1 MRTKTTRAW
10 QERGYTYDCVKL
22 FQLHKAEPIK
32 GEGDLLEN
40 KGWYNETS
48 GLIEW
53 MRYVPSDKDY
63 LRKGRDYN
71 VCEPEVS
78 YGSKR
83 ASDLLDGAKEM
94 ARITQH
100 MRKKTDPD
108 YRAGRLE
115 VSDWMLAEPD
125 PVVQALLEM
134 GYVHVE
140 QAHAVGQ
147 GYRFYKEA
155 A

>member
-1 MRTKTTRAW
+1 MRTKTTRAFERYQR
-10 QERGYTYDCVKL
+10 QEGGYTYDCVKL

-40 KGWYNETS
+40 KGWYN
-48 GLIEW
+48 
-53 MRYVPSDKDY
+53 R
-63 LRKGRDYN
+63 
-71 VCEPEVS
+71 
-78 YGSKR
+78 R

-94 ARITQH
+94 ARLTQH

-115 VSDWMLAEPD
+115 ISDWMLAEPD
-125 PVVQALLEM
+125 PVVRALLEM
-134 GYVHVE
+134 GYVRVE
-140 QAHAVGQ
+140 QAHLTGQ

>member
-1 MRTKTTRAW
+1 MRTKTTRAFERYQR
-10 QERGYTYDCVKL
+10 QEGGYTYDCIRL
-22 FQLHKAEPIK
+22 STLHRTEDGELEDK
-32 GEGDLLEN
+32 GV
-40 KGWYNETS
+40 YNETS

-63 LRKGRDYN
+63 LRNDQDYN

-78 YGSKR
+78 YGSRR

-115 VSDWMLAEPD
+115 ISDWMLAEPD

-134 GYVHVE
+134 GYAQVV
-140 QAHAVGQ
+140 QQGQ
-147 GYRFYKEA
+147 SRHYKEA

>member
-1 MRTKTTRAW
+1 MRTKTTRAFERYQR
-10 QERGYTYDCVKL
+10 QEGGYTYDCIRL
-22 FQLHKAEPIK
+22 STLHRTEDGELEDK
-32 GEGDLLEN
+32 GV
-40 KGWYNETS
+40 YNETS

-63 LRKGRDYN
+63 LRNGRDYN

-78 YGSKR
+78 YGSRR

-115 VSDWMLAEPD
+115 ISDWMLAEPD

-134 GYVHVE
+134 GYAQVV
-140 QAHAVGQ
+140 QQGQ
-147 GYRFYKEA
+147 SRHYKEA

>member
-1 MRTKTTRAW
+1 MRTKTTRAFERYQR
-10 QERGYTYDCVKL
+10 QEGGYTFDCIRL
-22 FQLHKAEPIK
+22 STLHRTED
-32 GEGDLLEN
+32 GELED
-40 KGWYNETS
+40 KGWYNDATH

-63 LRKGRDYN
+63 LRNGQDYN

-94 ARITQH
+94 ARITQR

-115 VSDWMLAEPD
+115 ISDWMLAEPG

-134 GYVHVE
+134 GYVQVI
-140 QAHAVGQ
+140 QQGQ
-147 GYRFYKEA
+147 SRHYKEA